1 MIYKLFIKILILF
14 IILNINIFCQI
25 NGKVIDSKTGE
36 ALVGANVL
44 VKNSK
49 IGTTT
54 DKNGNFTINNIN
66 LSKFTIVASYIS
78 YLEDSVKVDME
89 QLKSNYILKLK
100 PSFLKMN
107 EIVTTSTRTSNYLK
121 NAPVSTYVINSEE
134 LESIGAT
141 DVSKAL
147 EWIGGLSINQSQYVT
162 DLEVQGLSGKQVLVL
177 IDGIKLIGKFN
188 EKFDLSQIPS
198 SGIERIEIVKGASSA
213 IYGSEA
219 MGGVVNIITKS
230 PKDIFSFSVKS
241 DYGSYGRWNSNLNAY
256 LPFNSWKSNINLTYR
271 RFDGYDMDK
280 STIWQD
286 GSQYDK
292 YDALIKIEGPLF
304 SFAKLELS
312 ANLFKEDLS
321 IIRNEIFKNYTY
333 NKRNNFSIRV
343 SKEINEISKI
353 NFNTEYSNY
362 SHVMDEKVLSSG
374 YMITG
379 QETKNSL
386 YRNELLYNTTLNSHQ
401 LLFGYNYEHE
411 KNSSDRI
418 SGGEKSTDLHSLFG
432 QDEYKFNDVISF
444 VLGLRY
450 DNHSNYGGQLSPKF
464 AFLHSPFP
472 NLRVRLNYGSGFRAP
487 SFKELFMDYYNEGV
501 GYRVFGNP
509 NLKPEI
515 SNSYSFNIEYWS
527 NDDWQLKTTLFY
539 NSVKDMIEYSFVEY
553 KDHITTY
560 KAQNVQKVKTWGC
573 EFEFKISLFDFVE
586 QYFTYNYTDT
596 KDELLNRELSFRSK
610 HRGNLITKFYLTS
623 EIDLQLRQQFYSK
636 QKYWGEDVAETTGEK
651 FIEGKYLLY
660 LYANFKLPYNLKIYS
675 GINNLTNK
683 YDIQWGPLPG
693 REWFLGLQYNFK

>member
-1 MIYKLFIKILILF
+1 
-14 IILNINIFCQI
+14 
-25 NGKVIDSKTGE
+25 VIDSKTGE

-44 VKNSK
+44 IKNSK
-49 IGTTT
+49 IGTIT

-280 STIWQD
+280 STIWED

-304 SFAKLELS
+304 NFAKLELS

-321 IIRNEIFKNYTY
+321 IIRNEIFKDYTY

-343 SKEINEISKI
+343 SKEINDISKI

-386 YRNELLYNTTLNSHQ
+386 YRNELLYNTILNSHQ

-509 NLKPEI
+509 NLKPEL

-586 QYFTYNYTDT
+586 QYLTYNYTDT

>member
-1 MIYKLFIKILILF
+1 MIYKLFINILILSV
-14 IILNINIFCQI
+14 IININLFCQI

-44 VKNSK
+44 IKNSK
-49 IGTTT
+49 IGTIT

-78 YLEDSVKVDME
+78 YLEDSVIVDLE
-89 QLKSNYILKLK
+89 QLKSSYILKLK

-280 STIWQD
+280 STIWED

-292 YDALIKIEGPLF
+292 YDALIKVEGPLF

-321 IIRNEIFKNYTY
+321 IIRNEIFKDYTY

-343 SKEINEISKI
+343 SKEINDISKI

-386 YRNELLYNTTLNSHQ
+386 YRNELLYNTILNSHQ

-450 DNHSNYGGQLSPKF
+450 DNHSNYGGQFSPKF

-509 NLKPEI
+509 NLKPEL

-586 QYFTYNYTDT
+586 QYLTYNYTDT

-660 LYANFKLPYNLKIYS
+660 LYANFKLPYNLKLYS

>member
-1 MIYKLFIKILILF
+1 MIYKLFIKILILSV
-14 IILNINIFCQI
+14 IININLFCQI

-78 YLEDSVKVDME
+78 YLEDSVIVDME
-89 QLKSNYILKLK
+89 HLKSNYILKLK

-280 STIWQD
+280 STIWED

-292 YDALIKIEGPLF
+292 YDALIKVEGPLF
-304 SFAKLELS
+304 NFAKLELS

-321 IIRNEIFKNYTY
+321 IIRNEIFKDYTY

-343 SKEINEISKI
+343 SKEINDISKI

-386 YRNELLYNTTLNSHQ
+386 YRNELLYNTILNSHQ

-509 NLKPEI
+509 NLKPEL

-539 NSVKDMIEYSFVEY
+539 NSIKDMIEYSFVEY

-586 QYFTYNYTDT
+586 QYLTYNYTDT

-660 LYANFKLPYNLKIYS
+660 LYANFKLPYNLKLYS

>member
-1 MIYKLFIKILILF
+1 MIYKLFIKILILSV
-14 IILNINIFCQI
+14 IININLFCQI

-44 VKNSK
+44 IKNSK
-49 IGTTT
+49 IGTIT

-78 YLEDSVKVDME
+78 YLEDSVIVDME

-280 STIWQD
+280 STIWED

-304 SFAKLELS
+304 NFAKLELS

-321 IIRNEIFKNYTY
+321 IIRNEIFKDYTY

-343 SKEINEISKI
+343 SKEINDISKI
-353 NFNTEYSNY
+353 NLNTEYSNY

-386 YRNELLYNTTLNSHQ
+386 YRNELLYNTILNSHQ

-450 DNHSNYGGQLSPKF
+450 DNHSNYGGQFSPKF

-509 NLKPEI
+509 NLKPEL

-527 NDDWQLKTTLFY
+527 NDDWQLKATLFY

-586 QYFTYNYTDT
+586 QYLTYNYTDT

>member
-1 MIYKLFIKILILF
+1 MIYKLFIKILILSV
-14 IILNINIFCQI
+14 IININLFCQI

-44 VKNSK
+44 IKNSK
-49 IGTTT
+49 IGTIT

-78 YLEDSVKVDME
+78 YLEDSVIVDME

-280 STIWQD
+280 STIWED

-292 YDALIKIEGPLF
+292 YDALIKVEGPLF
-304 SFAKLELS
+304 NFAKLELS

-321 IIRNEIFKNYTY
+321 IIRNEIFKDYTY

-343 SKEINEISKI
+343 SKEINDISKI

-386 YRNELLYNTTLNSHQ
+386 YRNELLYNTILNSHQ

-509 NLKPEI
+509 NLKPEL

-586 QYFTYNYTDT
+586 QYLTYNYTDT

>member
-1 MIYKLFIKILILF
+1 MIYKFLIKIYILF
-14 IILNINIFCQI
+14 IILNINLFCQI
-25 NGKVIDSKTGE
+25 GGKVIDSKTGE

-44 VKNSK
+44 VKNTK
-49 IGTTT
+49 IGTIT

-66 LSKFTIVASYIS
+66 LSKFTIVASYIG
-78 YLEDSVKVDME
+78 YLEDSIKVDLE
-89 QLKSNYILKLK
+89 KTKSNYILKLK

-121 NAPVSTYVINSEE
+121 NAPISTYVINSEE

-256 LPFNSWKSNINLTYR
+256 LPFSSWKSNINLTYR

-280 STIWQD
+280 STIWED

-292 YDALIKIEGPLF
+292 YDALIKVEGPLF
-304 SFAKLELS
+304 NFAILELS

-321 IIRNEIFKNYTY
+321 IIRNEIFKDYTY
-333 NKRNNFSIRV
+333 NKRNNFSIKL
-343 SKEINEISKI
+343 SKEINDISKI

-362 SHVMDEKVLSSG
+362 SHIMDEKVLSSG
-374 YMITG
+374 FMVPG

-386 YRNELLYNTTLNSHQ
+386 YRNEFLYNTSLSNHQ

-418 SGGEKSTDLHSLFG
+418 SGGEKSTNLHSIFG

-464 AFLHSPFP
+464 AFLHSPYP

-509 NLKPEI
+509 DLKPEL

-560 KAQNVQKVKTWGC
+560 KAKNVQKVKTWGC
-573 EFEFKISLFDFVE
+573 EFEFKVSLFDFME

-610 HRGNLITKFYLTS
+610 HRGNLITKFYLTNK
-623 EIDLQLRQQFYSK
+623 IDLQLRQQFYSK

-651 FIEGKYLLY
+651 FVDGKYLLY
-660 LYANFKLPYNLKIYS
+660 LYANFRLPYNLKLYS

-693 REWFLGLQYNFK
+693 REWFIGLQYNFK

>member
-1 MIYKLFIKILILF
+1 LIYKLFIKILILSV
-14 IILNINIFCQI
+14 IININLFCQI

-44 VKNSK
+44 IKNSK
-49 IGTTT
+49 IGTIT

-78 YLEDSVKVDME
+78 YLEDSVIVDME

-280 STIWQD
+280 STIWED

-292 YDALIKIEGPLF
+292 YDALIKVEGPLF
-304 SFAKLELS
+304 NFAKLELS

-321 IIRNEIFKNYTY
+321 IIRNEIFKDYTY

-343 SKEINEISKI
+343 SKEINDISKI

-386 YRNELLYNTTLNSHQ
+386 YRNELLYNTILNSHQ

-450 DNHSNYGGQLSPKF
+450 DNHSNYGGQFSPKF

-509 NLKPEI
+509 NLKPEL

-586 QYFTYNYTDT
+586 QYLTYNYTDT

>member
-78 YLEDSVKVDME
+78 YLEDSVIVDVE

>member
-1 MIYKLFIKILILF
+1 MIYKLFIKILILSV
-14 IILNINIFCQI
+14 IININLFCQI

-44 VKNSK
+44 IKNSK
-49 IGTTT
+49 IGTIT

-280 STIWQD
+280 STIWED

-292 YDALIKIEGPLF
+292 YDALIKVEGPLF
-304 SFAKLELS
+304 NFAKLELS

-321 IIRNEIFKNYTY
+321 IIRNEIFKDYTY

-343 SKEINEISKI
+343 SKEINDISKI

-386 YRNELLYNTTLNSHQ
+386 YRNELLYNTILNSHQ

-509 NLKPEI
+509 NLKPEL

-586 QYFTYNYTDT
+586 QYLTYNYTDT